1 MENTIFNVYH
11 VMQISVGEDAETSDT
26 YQKEVYWGS
35 YKTEQGAKEQIK
47 SWLEELASNQESII
61 KTLEGYCDG
70 DNTEEL
76 YEIKMKRRNEQFSIK
91 NGVKCVE
98 PIFKIKPY
106 KLGD

>member
-1 MENTIFNVYH
+1 
-11 VMQISVGEDAETSDT
+11 MQISVGEDAETSDT